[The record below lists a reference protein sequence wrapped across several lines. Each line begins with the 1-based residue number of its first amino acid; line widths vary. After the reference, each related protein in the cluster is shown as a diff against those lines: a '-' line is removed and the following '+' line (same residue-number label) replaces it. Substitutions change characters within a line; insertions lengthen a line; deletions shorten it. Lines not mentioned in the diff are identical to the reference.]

1 MGDTDKQFN
10 AKLIDDYY
18 VFRDLRRLA
27 IKANADDVVKA
38 IEEQMERI
46 RLKLLPLELPK
57 ESD

>member
-18 VFRDLRRLA
+18 MLQELLVLA
-27 IKANADDVVKA
+27 KKENAQEVVKA
-38 IEEQMERI
+38 IKKQMERI

-57 ESD
+57 DEE

>member
-1 MGDTDKQFN
+1 MGDSDKQFN

-27 IKANADDVVKA
+27 KKANADDVVKA

>member
-1 MGDTDKQFN
+1 MGDSDKQFN

-27 IKANADDVVKA
+27 KKANADDVVKA

-57 ESD
+57 DVD

>member
-27 IKANADDVVKA
+27 IKANAEDVVKA

>member
-18 VFRDLRRLA
+18 MLQGLLELAKKENSQEVIKA
-27 IKANADDVVKA
+27 IKK
-38 IEEQMERI
+38 QMERI

-57 ESD
+57 DEE

>member
-27 IKANADDVVKA
+27 KKANADDVVKA